1 MHCSTH
7 RVSPSHGSTGCPP
20 VHADEEDLLL
30 CSETVSQMSSSDIL
44 SPSPLPLRSTSLPNI
59 AHGSSRTHPLT
70 IVVETAT
77 SLHGVKE
84 EKAASSGVTAASIQP
99 AHVVQLGRVGGT
111 DSPLLVEEQAS
122 SPSSG
127 KESGILGAS
136 LAGERSAGR
145 GKKALPKVKRLLACT
160 ISLPATKRIKTK
172 QSDSELSPTELMD
185 TSQIT

>member
-1 MHCSTH
+1 
-7 RVSPSHGSTGCPP
+7 
-20 VHADEEDLLL
+20 
-30 CSETVSQMSSSDIL
+30 MSSSDIL

-84 EKAASSGVTAASIQP
+84 EKAASGVTAASIQP
-99 AHVVQLGRVGGT
+99 AHVVQLDRVGGT
-111 DSPLLVEEQAS
+111 DSPLLVEERAS

-145 GKKALPKVKRLLACT
+145 GKKALPKGKRLLACT